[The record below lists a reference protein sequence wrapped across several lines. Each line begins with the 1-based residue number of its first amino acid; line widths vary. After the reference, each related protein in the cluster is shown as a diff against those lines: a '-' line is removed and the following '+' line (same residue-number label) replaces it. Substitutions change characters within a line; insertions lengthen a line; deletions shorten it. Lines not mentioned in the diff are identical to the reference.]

1 MKIIFLNVW
10 GGTRES
16 ELTNF
21 IKEETK
27 DTDIFCFQEATE
39 EMRQR
44 CHAVLQGYKEISEY
58 KLINENDSFSQSIFI
73 KENLELLSSGT
84 LLSQEKESGLAIYA
98 EIKTETGSL
107 YVCNVHGIA
116 HPGDKLDNP
125 GRLIQ
130 SQEII
135 AFFKDKS
142 APVVI
147 GGDFNV
153 ELHTKSVGIFQ
164 DHDYQ
169 DLIKQ
174 FDIDTTRNH
183 FAWDR
188 YPDNKQYYSDYLFL
202 NDKVTYKKFLVP
214 KNEVS
219 DHLPLI
225 LEI

>member
-44 CHAVLQGYKEISEY
+44 CHAALQGYKELSDY
-58 KLINENDSFSQSIFI
+58 KFINENDSFSQSIFI

-84 LLSQEKESGLAIYA
+84 LLSQEKESGSAIYA
-98 EIKTETGSL
+98 EVKTETGSL

-116 HPGDKLDNP
+116 YPGDKLDNP

-135 AFFKDKS
+135 AFFKDKD

-153 ELHTKSVGIFQ
+153 ELHTKSVGTFQ
-164 DHDYQ
+164 DHGYQ

-174 FDIDTTRNH
+174 FNIDTTRNH

-225 LEI
+225 LEM

>member
-10 GGTRES
+10 GGTREP

-27 DTDIFCFQEATE
+27 DTDIFCFQEATK
-39 EMRQR
+39 EMRQQ
-44 CHAVLQGYKEISEY
+44 CHTVLQGYKEISDY
-58 KLINENDSFSQSIFI
+58 KFINEDDSFSQSIFI

-84 LLSQEKESGLAIYA
+84 LLSQEKDTGLAIYV

-116 HPGDKLDNP
+116 HPGKLDSP
-125 GRLIQ
+125 GRLVQ

-135 AFFKDKS
+135 AFFKDKDT
-142 APVVI
+142 PVVI

-164 DHDYQ
+164 DYGYQ
-169 DLIKQ
+169 DLIKR
-174 FDIDTTRNH
+174 FNIDTTRNH

-188 YPDNKQYYSDYLFL
+188 YPNNKLYYSDYLFL